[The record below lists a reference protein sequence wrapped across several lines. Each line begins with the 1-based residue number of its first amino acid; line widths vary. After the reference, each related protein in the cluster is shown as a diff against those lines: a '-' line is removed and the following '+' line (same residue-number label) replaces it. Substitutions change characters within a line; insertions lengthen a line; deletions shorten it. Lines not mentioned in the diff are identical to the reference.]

1 MCILVFKLMQDENMQ
16 LDLIFDIDILKKKL
30 VF

>member
-16 LDLIFDIDILKKKL
+16 LDLIFDIDILKKEL